1 MRTPEHEP
9 AAAARRYEMGS
20 LNRALDLLE
29 LVGHEPGLTLSE
41 LGRRS
46 GLSKVTT
53 FRILAN
59 LEHRSYV
66 RRDGEAGR
74 YSLGPKVIQLGGQL
88 FEALDLRLI
97 ARPLLEDLWRRSGE
111 TVNLAVPVDDSI
123 TYIDILQSPQGL
135 RMAARVGATD
145 DLHST
150 ALGKAMLAFEPEAA
164 VIEVA
169 RHRGL
174 VRKTDRTISDVHLL
188 LEDLRAVRER
198 GYSIDDEENE
208 PGARCVAAPVFGPMG
223 SVVGAISIS
232 GPATRV
238 TPERLPDLG
247 VAVRRVGER
256 ISERLGHRPT
266 RVATM
271 QAGKLDAAAIGPT
284 ASEAG
289 HQP

>member
-208 PGARCVAAPVFGPMG
+208 PGARCVAAPVLGPMG

-238 TPERLPDLG
+238 TSERLPDLG

-271 QAGKLDAAAIGPT
+271 QAGKLDAAAIGPEG
-284 ASEAG
+284 SKAG